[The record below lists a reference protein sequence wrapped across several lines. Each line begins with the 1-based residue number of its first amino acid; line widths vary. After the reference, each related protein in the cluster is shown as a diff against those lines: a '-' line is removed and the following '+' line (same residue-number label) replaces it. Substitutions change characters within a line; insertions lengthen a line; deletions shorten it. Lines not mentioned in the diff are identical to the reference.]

1 MNRDNYE
8 GLLEKAVGDRLADA
22 SWNLRIAS
30 AVAAKKRARMRRLA
44 LSSAAS
50 LCLAASIVIALAFGL
65 GSRAEQVYEPFI
77 ARQLA
82 GTHEA
87 VFPASGTVSDNG
99 ARQVEIVFDSG
110 VDTVIDTAL
119 ALR

>member
-1 MNRDNYE
+1 MIRDTYE
-8 GLLEKAVGDRLADA
+8 GLLEKAVGDRLADT
-22 SWNLRIAS
+22 SWDLRIAS
-30 AVAAKKRARMRRLA
+30 AVAAKKRTRTRRLA

-50 LCLAASIVIALAFGL
+50 LCLAASIVIALALGP
-65 GSRAEQVYEPFI
+65 GSRSEQVYEPFI

-87 VFPASGTVSDNG
+87 VFPASGAASDNG
-99 ARQVEIVFDSG
+99 ARPVEIAFDSG
-110 VDTVIDTAL
+110 VDAVIDTAL